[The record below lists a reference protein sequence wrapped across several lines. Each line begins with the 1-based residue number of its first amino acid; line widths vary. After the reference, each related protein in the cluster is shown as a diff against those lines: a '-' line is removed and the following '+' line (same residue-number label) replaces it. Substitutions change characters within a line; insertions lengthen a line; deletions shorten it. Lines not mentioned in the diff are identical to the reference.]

1 MPFKKK
7 MSFVAETSSYT
18 DIISSLKKAKLK
30 RYVIDD
36 SQYLMAFELFDK
48 AKQTGYGKFT
58 DIAVNF
64 QKLISTIVNDTP
76 GDCIVYLL
84 HHVEETNTGK
94 LKIKTVGQMLD
105 NQLTVEGLFT
115 IVLMARYSNKEYKFI
130 TQTDGTTPCKSPMD
144 MFDLEMP
151 NDLKLVDTK
160 IREYYE
166 LGEK

>member
-1 MPFKKK
+1 MPYII
-7 MSFVAETSSYT
+7 ETSNYGK
-18 DIISSLKKAKLK
+18 IISKLKEGKFK

-36 SQYLMAFELFDK
+36 SQYLMSFELFDK
-48 AKQTGYGKFT
+48 AKLTGYGKFT

-64 QKLISTIVNDTP
+64 QKLISSIVNDTP
-76 GDCIVYLL
+76 ADCIVYLL
-84 HHVEETNTGK
+84 HHTEETNTGK

-130 TQTDGTTPCKSPMD
+130 TQTDGSTPCKSPMD

-151 NDLKLVDTK
+151 NDLKIVDNK

-166 LGEK
+166 I